1 MKVSLS
7 YGKDK
12 DKNLVSNE
20 ISSDVFFTVFCSH
33 SQIDIVIKKK
43 KKKVET

>member
-1 MKVSLS
+1 MKLA
-7 YGKDK
+7 
-12 DKNLVSNE
+12 LM
-20 ISSDVFFTVFCSH
+20 FFTVFCSH